1 MSETIGEFSATR
13 VSWSLSKT
21 VDGKFQQTSC
31 YEGNAEGFGVVYGT
45 LNITRPLSE
54 AGDFSGGTC
63 TYAGMG
69 LSEDGSAVAGLGE
82 GTWNRPGSEMRFNL
96 SLMINVSDG
105 SKVRSEGVIDYTQGT
120 PTWTGT
126 NYVA

>member
-21 VDGKFQQTSC
+21 VDGQFQQTSC

-69 LSEDGSAVAGLGE
+69 QAGIDTVLTRRAE
-82 GTWNRPGSEMRFNL
+82 
-96 SLMINVSDG
+96 
-105 SKVRSEGVIDYTQGT
+105 VRNGRIA
-120 PTWTGT
+120 
-126 NYVA
+126 YVQST